1 MKFFQANA
9 AGILLAAALLPV
21 SALGGLTASAAQSG
35 DLTGDGKVSSADVKA
50 LQQYLLAKSSSL
62 SDWQAGDMNGDR
74 VLNAADLS
82 FDELCAWMISRRV

>member
-1 MKFFQANA
+1 MKSIQANA

-21 SALGGLTASAAQSG
+21 SALGGLTASAVSG

-62 SDWQAGDMNGDR
+62 SDWQAGDMNG
-74 VLNAADLS
+74 A
-82 FDELCAWMISRRV
+82 F